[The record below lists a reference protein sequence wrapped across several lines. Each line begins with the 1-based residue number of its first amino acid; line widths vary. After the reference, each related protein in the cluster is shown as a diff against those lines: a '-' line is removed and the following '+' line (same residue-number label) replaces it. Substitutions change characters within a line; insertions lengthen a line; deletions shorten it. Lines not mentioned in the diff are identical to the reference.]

1 MKMSLERWTE
11 NSWLREYKTSA
22 QEVANIL
29 ALVERDLTDAERE
42 EISNDWRF
50 NIAYNAGLQ
59 LATIVLYAAGY
70 RAGRGESKHYRV
82 IQALPLVMGSQF
94 SPKRDYFDNCRR
106 KRNVSEYDAVGTIS
120 AKEAGDLLQIV
131 QEFKIEVESWLTQ
144 NHPTIYLPEE

>member
-11 NSWLREYKTSA
+11 NGWLREYKTSA

-131 QEFKIEVESWLTQ
+131 QEFKIEVESWLKQ
-144 NHPTIYLPEE
+144 NHPAIYLPEE